1 MAAIPGALSVLLIS
15 VGKILAYQSFTLL
28 MGIGPQTV
36 GKCLYDVSCSWL
48 AALKKEQLA
57 TTCSEEIVE
66 DLRRLASRKEKS
78 LFRFFFLWSAS
89 KELTCGYLGPHLKKK
104 PKKSVHGTCSVK
116 RKSKQNKTNNE
127 IISSH
132 V

>member
-1 MAAIPGALSVLLIS
+1 MAAVPGALSVLLIS

-78 LFRFFFLWSAS
+78 LFRFFFFY
-89 KELTCGYLGPHLKKK
+89 GQQ
-104 PKKSVHGTCSVK
+104 PKS
-116 RKSKQNKTNNE
+116 
-127 IISSH
+127 
-132 V
+132 